1 MRRRLRDA
9 ALELYGEHGFDRTT
23 AAEVAI
29 HAGVTE
35 RTYFRHFAD
44 KREVVFD
51 GEAALRAA
59 MTDAVASAP
68 DLPPLGVLRAAFL
81 SVASGAEEDRER
93 QVHQHRVISSAP
105 DLQERAAT
113 KAASLTGA
121 VAEALE
127 RRGVPRGLAS
137 LAAACGGEVLERAR
151 QEWLAGS
158 PDSLAVLVAAGFADL
173 DLLLHEG
180 DAHVGLRQPPERPP
194 EKSGCA

>member
-23 AAEVAI
+23 AAEVAAR
-29 HAGVTE
+29 AGVTE

-59 MTDAVASAP
+59 MTDAVARAP

-81 SVASGAEEDRER
+81 SVATGAEEDRER
-93 QVHQHRVISSAP
+93 QVHQNRVISSAP

-113 KAASLTGA
+113 KAASITGS

-127 RRGVPRGLAS
+127 RRGVPQGLAS

-151 QEWLAGS
+151 QQWLAGS

-173 DLLLHEG
+173 DLLLR
-180 DAHVGLRQPPERPP
+180 DATRTTNPPTAQGA
-194 EKSGCA
+194 SG

>member
-1 MRRRLRDA
+1 VRRRLRDA

-23 AAEVAI
+23 AAEVAAR
-29 HAGVTE
+29 AGFTE

-51 GEAALRAA
+51 GEAALREA

-93 QVHQHRVISSAP
+93 QVHQHRVICSAP

-113 KAASLTGA
+113 KAASITRA

-137 LAAACGGEVLERAR
+137 LAAACGGEVLQRAR

-158 PDSLAVLVAAGFADL
+158 PDSLAVLVATGFADL
-173 DLLLHEG
+173 DLLLHGG
-180 DAHVGLRQPPERPP
+180 DAHDGPPTAPGT
-194 EKSGCA
+194 SA